1 MKALFQKLVSLYR
14 TNSKFHSLVVAV
26 EYGLLTA
33 IMTYSGGIPKTKDAW
48 MAAVGFFIGAAV
60 GAMKRW
66 LVNNVPPP
74 PDQTQK

>member
-1 MKALFQKLVSLYR
+1 MKELFQKIVSLYR
-14 TNSKFHSLVVAV
+14 TNSKFHSFIVAV

-48 MAAVGFFIGAAV
+48 MALIGFFVGAAV
-60 GAMKRW
+60 GAAKRW

-74 PDQTQK
+74 SSQLQP